1 MKLILDEREAMLY
14 DKCDSIV
21 NNQGNTTSIQLSK
34 QMLSLGDILVKTDE
48 DREILII
55 ERKSLQDLLSSIK
68 DGRYEEQSHRLI
80 HSSGFHPHNIIYV
93 IEGQFSQL
101 RSIMEK
107 KIVYSAITS
116 LNYFKGFSVFRTGSV
131 QETAELVVWVA
142 EKLDRDF
149 CKGKVPSWSTAGAS
163 RLPKVSVGER
173 PNSGTL
179 VKEFVNIPN
188 HNLDI
193 DSTNEQ
199 LAPTATTTTIPNYC
213 SVVKKVK
220 KENITPEN
228 IGEIILSQIPGI
240 SSVSAIAI
248 MKKFANF
255 PQLMEKIKIDPDCLN
270 DIVCESKGKV
280 RKLSKAVIKSIQT
293 YLVAPAIGSEQESGD
308 SRTSVDDQ
316 RDSIPRTSNP
326 NDSSA

>member
-1 MKLILDEREAMLY
+1 MKLILDDREAMLY

-34 QMLSLGDILVKTDE
+34 QVLSLGDILVKTDE

-142 EKLDRDF
+142 EKIDRDF
-149 CKGKVPSWSTAGAS
+149 CKGKVPSWST
-163 RLPKVSVGER
+163 V
-173 PNSGTL
+173 
-179 VKEFVNIPN
+179 VNIPN
-188 HNLDI
+188 HNLNI

-199 LAPTATTTTIPNYC
+199 VATTTTNAAIPNYC

-255 PQLMEKIKIDPDCLN
+255 PQLMEKIKTDSECLN
-270 DIVCESKGKV
+270 DIVCESKGKA

-293 YLVAPAIGSEQESGD
+293 YLVAPNAIETEQGSGA
-308 SRTSVDDQ
+308 SRTAEGSVDDES
-316 RDSIPRTSNP
+316 DSIPRTSNP

>member
-34 QMLSLGDILVKTDE
+34 QVLSLGDILVKTDE

-142 EKLDRDF
+142 EKIDRDF
-149 CKGKVPSWSTAGAS
+149 CKGKVPSWST
-163 RLPKVSVGER
+163 V
-173 PNSGTL
+173 
-179 VKEFVNIPN
+179 VNIPN

-193 DSTNEQ
+193 DLTNEQ
-199 LAPTATTTTIPNYC
+199 LATTTTTTSTTITTAIPNYC

-255 PQLMEKIKIDPDCLN
+255 PQLMEKIKTDSECLN

-293 YLVAPAIGSEQESGD
+293 YLVAPNAIISEQESGE
-308 SRTSVDDQ
+308 SRTTEGSVDDQ
-316 RDSIPRTSNP
+316 RDSIPSHSNP

>member
-34 QMLSLGDILVKTDE
+34 QVLSLGDILVKTDE

-142 EKLDRDF
+142 EKIDRDF
-149 CKGKVPSWSTAGAS
+149 CKGKVPSWST
-163 RLPKVSVGER
+163 V
-173 PNSGTL
+173 
-179 VKEFVNIPN
+179 VNIPN

-193 DSTNEQ
+193 DLTNEQ
-199 LAPTATTTTIPNYC
+199 LATTTTITSTTTNAAIPNYC

-255 PQLMEKIKIDPDCLN
+255 PQLMEKIKTDSECLN
-270 DIVCESKGKV
+270 DIVCESKGKA

-293 YLVAPAIGSEQESGD
+293 YLVAPNAIKSEQESGE
-308 SRTSVDDQ
+308 SRTSEGSVDDQ
-316 RDSIPRTSNP
+316 RDSILRTSNP

>member
-34 QMLSLGDILVKTDE
+34 QVLSLGDILVKTDE

-142 EKLDRDF
+142 EKIDRDF
-149 CKGKVPSWSTAGAS
+149 CKGKVPSWST
-163 RLPKVSVGER
+163 V
-173 PNSGTL
+173 
-179 VKEFVNIPN
+179 VNIPN
-188 HNLDI
+188 HNMDI
-193 DSTNEQ
+193 DLTNEQ
-199 LAPTATTTTIPNYC
+199 LATTTTITTTTTTAAIPNYC

-255 PQLMEKIKIDPDCLN
+255 PQLMEKIKTDSECLN
-270 DIVCESKGKV
+270 DIVCESKGKT

-293 YLVAPAIGSEQESGD
+293 YLVAPNAIETEQGSGA
-308 SRTSVDDQ
+308 SRTSEGSVDDQ
-316 RDSIPRTSNP
+316 RDSILRTSNP